1 MCSLGF
7 GAGSVD
13 PDVLKSRR
21 LRWAPTSGVR
31 AYLRPAPRRLRY
43 LIPRLTLP
51 SQLRYPQ
58 ELLCNVSCGFTVGGM
73 TRPEVRTL
81 RDAAPLAALAH
92 PFRSRIM
99 DALKVDG
106 PSTASMLAART
117 GQAVGNAS
125 HHLKVLAAAGLVEEA
140 PELARDRRERWW
152 RLVTTGTRWSRRELI
167 DQAADHRGARRPRP
181 SSLRRQQE
189 RVRDWMANAET
200 DPEWEDAAFATQNW
214 LRLSPD
220 ELGELSREIVELLAR
235 WGNREVPD
243 DGVHREPV
251 LVFARGFPSQP

>member
-1 MCSLGF
+1 
-7 GAGSVD
+7 
-13 PDVLKSRR
+13 
-21 LRWAPTSGVR
+21 
-31 AYLRPAPRRLRY
+31 
-43 LIPRLTLP
+43 
-51 SQLRYPQ
+51 
-58 ELLCNVSCGFTVGGM
+58 M

-152 RLVTTGTRWSRRELI
+152 RLVSAGTRWSRRDLV
-167 DQAADHRGARRPRP
+167 DPAAVTAAEEAEA
-181 SSLRRQQE
+181 LVVRRQQE
-189 RVRDWMANAET
+189 RVLDWMANADT
-200 DPEWEDAAFATQNW
+200 DPAWDDAAFATQHW
-214 LRLSPD
+214 MRLSPA
-220 ELGELSREIVELLAR
+220 ELSELTAQVLELFGR
-235 WGNREVPD
+235 WSNREVPD
-243 DGVHREPV
+243 DGIHRET
-251 LVFARGFPSQP
+251 VFAFARAFPSQP